1 MSAKPLRLGS
11 ILLERG
17 VITQENL
24 DHVLEKQQESGKKVG
39 EILIDEKIISYQDL
53 AEVLSEQLDC
63 PLADLK
69 HYSFDVNLVKLIP
82 ESIARKY
89 QIILLDEQN
98 DYYIV
103 GMADPLDID
112 AQDVVNQLLDKPSQ
126 IEIVTKPELQKHLDQ
141 LYRRTSDITKFAKVI
156 EQDVN
161 TRVSISELALDAS
174 EEDAPV
180 IMLLNSI
187 FEDAVQVRASDIH
200 IEPGEHNV
208 RIRYRVDG
216 LLQEHIV
223 KERRI
228 MPMVTS
234 RLKLMAKLNISE
246 TRTPQDGRFF
256 ITVRKNKIDIRIST
270 LPIQY
275 GESIVM
281 RLLDQSS
288 GLLRLTNIG
297 MNGKVLQDFKK
308 MLLLPYGL
316 ILVTGPTGSGKST
329 TLYGALNELNAVEKK
344 ICTVEDPVEY
354 RIERIN
360 QTHIN
365 DNIGLSFATA
375 LRSILRQD
383 PDIIM
388 VGEIR
393 DKETA
398 EIAIR
403 AAMTGHL
410 VLSTLHTNDAPSS
423 AVRLVDMGV
432 PSYLVSTT
440 LRCVLAQRL
449 IRKLCDACKEA
460 YKPDDIEKEYL
471 RNWTKDKSIQEA
483 GYYKAVGCSKC
494 NHSGYQ
500 GRSGIFELLT
510 INQSI
515 SYALQDKGTLLF
527 TKTAENALKGKM
539 LIDQA
544 LSFAKAGQTSIEE
557 VIRTI
562 GLGKYSA

>member
-1 MSAKPLRLGS
+1 VANKPLRLGS

-24 DHVLEKQQESGKKVG
+24 DYVLEKQQESGKKVG
-39 EILIDEKIISYQDL
+39 EILIDEKIISYVDL
-53 AEVLSEQLDC
+53 AETLSQQLDC

-69 HYSFDVNLVKLIP
+69 HYEFDEELVKLIP
-82 ESIARKY
+82 ESIARKF
-89 QIILLDEQN
+89 QIILLDEQT
-98 DYYIV
+98 DYYVV

-126 IEIVTKPELQKHLDQ
+126 VEIVTKPDLLKYLDQ
-141 LYRRTSDITKFAKVI
+141 LYRRTSDISKFAKVI
-156 EQDVN
+156 EEDVSS
-161 TRVSISELALDAS
+161 RASISELGDAAT

-180 IMLLNSI
+180 IRLLSSI
-187 FEDAVQVRASDIH
+187 FQDAVQVRASDIH
-200 IEPGEHNV
+200 IEPGEHSV

-216 LLQEHIV
+216 LLQEHV
-223 KERRI
+223 VQENRI
-228 MPMVTS
+228 MPMITS

-256 ITVRKNKIDIRIST
+256 ITVRKNKIDIRLST
-270 LPIQY
+270 LPTQY

-288 GLLRLTNIG
+288 GLLRLNNIG
-297 MNGKVLQDFKK
+297 MKGKVLEDFKK
-308 MLLLPYGL
+308 MLHLPYGL

-329 TLYGALNELNAVEKK
+329 TLYGGLNELNSVEKK

-365 DNIGLSFATA
+365 DKVGLSFATA

-423 AVRLVDMGV
+423 AVRLIDMGV

-449 IRKLCDACKEA
+449 IRKLCDACKET

-471 RNWTKDKSIQEA
+471 RNWTKDKSTHDA
-483 GYYKAVGCSKC
+483 DYFKAIGCSKC

-500 GRSGIFELLT
+500 GRNGIFELLT

-515 SYALQDKGTLLF
+515 SYALQDKSTLLF

-544 LSFAKAGQTSIEE
+544 LSMAKSGETSIEE
-557 VIRTI
+557 IIRTI
-562 GLGKYSA
+562 GLGRYSP